1 MNDKPNR
8 IIVPRKL
15 NKATDPFNMSKFKM
29 KIIEATKRVGMKNI
43 VKSAMT
49 RPVKQD
55 VDLIPIKFKR
65 YLSLSSLSVTDVIRY
80 IPGVKA
86 IARATSNG
94 KAIPNINVLIFPDE
108 SY

>member
-49 RPVKQD
+49 RPVK
-55 VDLIPIKFKR
+55 
-65 YLSLSSLSVTDVIRY
+65 
-80 IPGVKA
+80 
-86 IARATSNG
+86 
-94 KAIPNINVLIFPDE
+94 
-108 SY
+108 

>member
-1 MNDKPNR
+1 M
-8 IIVPRKL
+8 
-15 NKATDPFNMSKFKM
+15 
-29 KIIEATKRVGMKNI
+29 
-43 VKSAMT
+43 
-49 RPVKQD
+49 
-55 VDLIPIKFKR
+55 DLIPIKFKR

-94 KAIPNINVLIFPDE
+94 KAMPNINVLIFPDE